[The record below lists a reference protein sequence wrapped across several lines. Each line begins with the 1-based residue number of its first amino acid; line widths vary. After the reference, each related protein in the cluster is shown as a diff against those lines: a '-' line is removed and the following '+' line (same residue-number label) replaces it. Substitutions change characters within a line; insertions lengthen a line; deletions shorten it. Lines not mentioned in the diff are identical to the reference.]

1 MRLRSTIYSTQKL
14 KIEVVLTCEEL
25 LGLIASFYKTHRF
38 FEVISC
44 TIKYYFCVK
53 LKELKMEDIAGK
65 TFNVVIIGSGPAGLT
80 AALYAARADLNPI
93 VFEGPEPG
101 GQLMTTTD
109 VENYPGYPEGVLGPK
124 MMEDFREQA
133 KRFGADCRYGYVND
147 IDFSKRPY
155 KITVDEKTEVF
166 AHTIIASTGASA
178 KWLHLESEQK
188 LRGKGVSACA
198 TCDGAFFRNEH
209 VVVVGG
215 GDTAMEEA
223 TFLTKFASKV
233 TVVHRRGELRASK
246 AMQNRALNNKKIEF
260 IWDSELAEVLGDHV
274 VQGVKIRNL
283 KTDKII
289 TLEDVTGV
297 FVAIGHKPNTD
308 LLKGVVAMDDVGY
321 IQTKGQST
329 ETDLPGIFA
338 CGDAMDAVYRQAV
351 TAAGTGC
358 KAALDAEKYLSEEIS
373 EEAIAEAHWK

>member
-1 MRLRSTIYSTQKL
+1 
-14 KIEVVLTCEEL
+14 
-25 LGLIASFYKTHRF
+25 
-38 FEVISC
+38 
-44 TIKYYFCVK
+44 
-53 LKELKMEDIAGK
+53 MEDIAGK
-65 TFNVVIIGSGPAGLT
+65 TFQVVIVGSGPAGLT

-109 VENYPGYPEGVLGPK
+109 VENFPGYPEGVMGPK
-124 MMEDFREQA
+124 MMQDFREQA
-133 KRFGADCRYGYVND
+133 TRFGADCRYGYVTD
-147 IDFSKRPY
+147 IDFSERPY
-155 KITVDEKTEVF
+155 KVTVDEKTEVF
-166 AHTIIASTGASA
+166 AHAIIASTGASA

-198 TCDGAFFRNEH
+198 TCDGAFFRDQH
-209 VVVVGG
+209 VIIVGG

-233 TVVHRRGELRASK
+233 TVIHRREELRASK
-246 AMQNRALNNKKIEF
+246 AMQQRAFNNEKIEF
-260 IWDSELAEVLGDHV
+260 MWNSELIEVLGDQV
-274 VQGVKIRNL
+274 VDGVKVRNNE
-283 KTDKII
+283 TDEIS
-289 TLEDVTGV
+289 TLDDVTGV
-297 FVAIGHKPNTD
+297 FIAIGHKPNTD
-308 LLKGVVAMDDVGY
+308 LFKGVVEMDDVGY

-358 KAALDAEKYLSEEIS
+358 KAALDAERYLGELES
-373 EEAIAEAHWK
+373 EEAIAESHWK